1 MKKIILVL
9 LVIFCMGCTREG
21 PHYGCEDGA
30 LSLVFTHEGSTANFD
45 RSVADDIELYLY
57 DNNGKNVE
65 MRHIP
70 YEEIKGGKPYFLEQR
85 YTGSIYLIAWILS
98 GDRVDGKAPIVFFN
112 EDNYFTARFA
122 MGERPI
128 SRSQSYSGS
137 SQELFLGSLMF
148 DSNPLEE
155 KVINVEVEKML
166 CSIAVTIKDGN
177 SFKKQY
183 PGKLSM
189 TVAGAS
195 DSYHVSNGHQS
206 GDRVIIEDNFT
217 YVESEDEYVSNNKVL
232 PASMEAESGL
242 EDNIVITILENGI
255 ARLAVDTET
264 KAKKG
269 TRIDVVIRPTQQ
281 EAIISVDSWQIRK
294 ALIVL

>member
-1 MKKIILVL
+1 M
-9 LVIFCMGCTREG
+9 F
-21 PHYGCEDGA
+21 
-30 LSLVFTHEGSTANFD
+30 SFN
-45 RSVADDIELYLY
+45 
-57 DNNGKNVE
+57 
-65 MRHIP
+65 
-70 YEEIKGGKPYFLEQR
+70 
-85 YTGSIYLIAWILS
+85 
-98 GDRVDGKAPIVFFN
+98 VFFN
-112 EDNYFTARFA
+112 LFYFSLAFLSFLDFLERKSAKNFQRF
-122 MGERPI
+122 
-128 SRSQSYSGS
+128 
-137 SQELFLGSLMF
+137 
-148 DSNPLEE
+148 
-155 KVINVEVEKML
+155 
-166 CSIAVTIKDGN
+166 AVTIKDGN

-195 DSYHVSNGHQS
+195 DSYHVSKGHQS

>member
-1 MKKIILVL
+1 
-9 LVIFCMGCTREG
+9 
-21 PHYGCEDGA
+21 
-30 LSLVFTHEGSTANFD
+30 
-45 RSVADDIELYLY
+45 
-57 DNNGKNVE
+57 
-65 MRHIP
+65 
-70 YEEIKGGKPYFLEQR
+70 
-85 YTGSIYLIAWILS
+85 
-98 GDRVDGKAPIVFFN
+98 
-112 EDNYFTARFA
+112 
-122 MGERPI
+122 
-128 SRSQSYSGS
+128 
-137 SQELFLGSLMF
+137 
-148 DSNPLEE
+148 
-155 KVINVEVEKML
+155 
-166 CSIAVTIKDGN
+166 
-177 SFKKQY
+177 
-183 PGKLSM
+183 M

-195 DSYHVSNGHQS
+195 DSYHVSKGHQS